1 MLVYIKILL
10 QTLTYILDKIL
21 SGKQYWQRSR
31 AFMHMKSYHLSQAP
45 MDWFELIEYVIY
57 TVDKKVMAFVEE

>member
-1 MLVYIKILL
+1 M
-10 QTLTYILDKIL
+10 
-21 SGKQYWQRSR
+21 SGKKYWQRSR

>member
-1 MLVYIKILL
+1 
-10 QTLTYILDKIL
+10 
-21 SGKQYWQRSR
+21 
-31 AFMHMKSYHLSQAP
+31 MKSYHLSQAP